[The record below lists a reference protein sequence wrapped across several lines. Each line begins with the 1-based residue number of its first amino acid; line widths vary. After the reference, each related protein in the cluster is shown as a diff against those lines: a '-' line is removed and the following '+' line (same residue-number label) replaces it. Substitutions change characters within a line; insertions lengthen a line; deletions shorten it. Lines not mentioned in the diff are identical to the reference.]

1 MPVISFANTKGGAG
15 KTTAVLLLA
24 TELARIGHRVS
35 VLDADPQHWI
45 SRWAEMS
52 GGLRNLQ
59 VISNVSQGSFETHL
73 RENSDGTDYFI
84 IDLPGSR
91 TPLLSMALGVSD
103 YVFIPVQGSAMD
115 ARGGAEVLEHID
127 FLSRRLHKSI
137 AHSVVLTRVSPAINT
152 RSLLLVKGLMAQ
164 RDVDVLNTPIAER
177 SAFRELFDFG
187 GTLEDLDAKKVS
199 NLDKAKENAKAFAR
213 DVLQKLPPRM
223 GHRPRHYPPTGRSA
237 A

>member
-24 TELARIGHRVS
+24 TELAGIGHRVT
-35 VLDADPQHWI
+35 VLDGDPQHWI
-45 SRWAEMS
+45 SRWAEMT
-52 GGLRNLQ
+52 GPVRNMQ
-59 VISNVSQGSFETHL
+59 VISEVTQSSIETHL
-73 RENSDGTDYFI
+73 RENSDTTDYFI
-84 IDLPGSR
+84 IDLPGQR
-91 TPLLSMALGVSD
+91 TPLLSLAIGVSD

-127 FLSRRLHKSI
+127 ILSRRLGKSI
-137 AHSVVLTRVSPAINT
+137 AHAVVLTRVSPMINT

-187 GTLEDLDAKKVS
+187 GTLHALDDKKVS
-199 NLDKAKENAKAFAR
+199 NLDKAKDNAKAFAR
-213 DVLQKLPPRM
+213 DILMKLPSHGRF
-223 GHRPRHYPPTGRSA
+223 RPRHYPPNGRSA